1 MTMGNTKPATIY
13 DVAARAGVSKSLVS
27 LVLQRSPRVSE
38 QRRAAVLAAIQELD
52 YRPST
57 AAVSL
62 AGTRSRT
69 IGVVLDDF
77 RNQWF
82 VDLLTGLREA
92 LQDQGHRLVVADRF
106 LNTGLDVS
114 PVEGF
119 LSMRVEGLVIAG
131 EPDTDLA
138 IPASTPVVVAGG
150 RAALARA
157 DTVAND
163 DLAGGRMAAAHLIE
177 LGHVRLGFVGGRSAA
192 SDARLEGWRAA
203 IDAAGTG
210 AGGSASNGVS
220 RVADVTGVAG
230 VAGVAGSAEAA
241 GSSGASESS
250 DVSGSSDVTGVAVVL
265 AADVTEETGFAGTH
279 RLLNEHPEVTAVFAA
294 NDVTALGAMSAIA
307 DRGLRVP
314 EDISVIGY
322 DDTPI
327 AASRYVGLTSIDD
340 RSIDIGRGAGA
351 RLLERI
357 ADPGL
362 TPTEVLVEP
371 RLVAR
376 RTTAP
381 R

>member
-1 MTMGNTKPATIY
+1 MGAAKPATIY

-27 LVLQRSPRVSE
+27 LVLQRSPKVSE
-38 QRRAAVLAAIQELD
+38 QRRAAVLQAIQELD

-119 LSMRVEGLVIAG
+119 LSMRVEGIVIAG

-138 IPASTPVVVAGG
+138 IPARMPLVIAGG
-150 RAALARA
+150 RVAIPRA

-163 DLAGGRMAAAHLIE
+163 DRAGGRVVAEHLLA
-177 LGHVRLGFVGGRSAA
+177 LGHTRLGFVGARSAA
-192 SDARLEGWRAA
+192 AAERLAGFRAGVGEAGVVHVSTLAEDLTEDAGFRAA
-203 IDAAGTG
+203 RTLFD
-210 AGGSASNGVS
+210 
-220 RVADVTGVAG
+220 
-230 VAGVAGSAEAA
+230 
-241 GSSGASESS
+241 
-250 DVSGSSDVTGVAVVL
+250 
-265 AADVTEETGFAGTH
+265 
-279 RLLNEHPEVTAVFAA
+279 EHPDVTAVFGA
-294 NDVTALGAMSAIA
+294 NDVMALGVMSSLAE
-307 DRGLRVP
+307 RGLRVP
-314 EDISVIGY
+314 EDVSVIGY
-322 DDTPI
+322 DDTPV
-327 AASRYVGLTSIDD
+327 AATRYVGLTSIDD
-340 RSIDIGRGAGA
+340 RSVEIGRGAGE
-351 RLLERI
+351 RLLARI
-357 ADPGL
+357 ADPSL
-362 TPTEVLVEP
+362 VAEEHLVEP

-376 RTTAP
+376 RTTAQ

>member
-1 MTMGNTKPATIY
+1 MGAGKPATIY

-27 LVLQRSPRVSE
+27 LVLQRSPRVSQ
-38 QRRAAVLAAIQELD
+38 QRRDAVLKAIQELD

-106 LNTGLDVS
+106 LNTGLDAS

-119 LSMRVEGLVIAG
+119 LSMRVEGIVIAG

-138 IPASTPVVVAGG
+138 IPASTPLVIAGG
-150 RAALARA
+150 RVAIPRA

-163 DLAGGRMAAAHLIE
+163 DRAGGAMAAEHLLA
-177 LGHVRLGFVGGRSAA
+177 LGHTRLGFVGASSAA
-192 SDARLEGWRAA
+192 SDERR
-203 IDAAGTG
+203 TG
-210 AGGSASNGVS
+210 F
-220 RVADVTGVAG
+220 TAG
-230 VAGVAGSAEAA
+230 VDGRAEVATVVLPGEPTEEAGSRA
-241 GSSGASESS
+241 
-250 DVSGSSDVTGVAVVL
+250 L
-265 AADVTEETGFAGTH
+265 AQ
-279 RLLNEHPEVTAVFAA
+279 LLDAHPEVTAVFAA
-294 NDVTALGAMSAIA
+294 NDVMALGALSELAE
-307 DRGLRVP
+307 RGLRVP
-314 EDISVIGY
+314 EDVSVMGY
-322 DDTPI
+322 DDTPL
-327 AASRYVGLTSIDD
+327 AATRYVGLTSIDD
-340 RSIDIGRGAGA
+340 RSVEIGRGAGE
-351 RLLERI
+351 RLLARI
-357 ADPGL
+357 ADP
-362 TPTEVLVEP
+362 TSAATEVLVEP

>member
-82 VDLLTGLREA
+82 VDLLTGLRES

-131 EPDTDLA
+131 EPDPDLVV
-138 IPASTPVVVAGG
+138 PTSTPVVVAGG
-150 RAALARA
+150 RAALPRA

-163 DLAGGRMAAAHLIE
+163 DLAGGRMAAEHLIE
-177 LGHVRLGFVGGRSAA
+177 LGHVRLGFVGGQSAA
-192 SDARLEGWRAA
+192 SDARLEGWRAG
-203 IDAAGTG
+203 IDAAGG
-210 AGGSASNGVS
+210 AG
-220 RVADVTGVAG
+220 TG
-230 VAGVAGSAEAA
+230 
-241 GSSGASESS
+241 GSS
-250 DVSGSSDVTGVAVVL
+250 VTGVAVVL
-265 AADVTEETGFAGTH
+265 PADVTEETGVTGTH
-279 RLLNEHPEVTAVFAA
+279 RLLDEHPDVTAVFAA

-307 DRGLRVP
+307 ERGLRVP

-357 ADPGL
+357 ADPAL
-362 TPTEVLVEP
+362 PTTEVLVEP

-376 RTTAP
+376 RTTAQ

>member
-1 MTMGNTKPATIY
+1 MGAGKPATIY

-27 LVLQRSPRVSE
+27 LVLQRSPRVSQ
-38 QRRAAVLAAIQELD
+38 QRRDAVLKAIQELD

-82 VDLLTGLREA
+82 VDLLTGLRES

-106 LNTGLDVS
+106 LNTGLDAS

-138 IPASTPVVVAGG
+138 VPASTPLVIAGG
-150 RAALARA
+150 RVAIPRA

-163 DLAGGRMAAAHLIE
+163 DRAGGVMAAEHLLG
-177 LGHVRLGFVGGRSAA
+177 LGHARLGFIGASSAA
-192 SDARLEGWRAA
+192 SDERRIGF
-203 IDAAGTG
+203 G
-210 AGGSASNGVS
+210 AGVDGRAE
-220 RVADVTGVAG
+220 VATVVLPGEPTEE
-230 VAGVAGSAEAA
+230 AGSRA
-241 GSSGASESS
+241 
-250 DVSGSSDVTGVAVVL
+250 VAQ
-265 AADVTEETGFAGTH
+265 
-279 RLLNEHPEVTAVFAA
+279 LLDAHPDVTAVFAA
-294 NDVTALGAMSAIA
+294 NDVMALGALSELAE
-307 DRGLRVP
+307 RGLRVP
-314 EDISVIGY
+314 EDVSVMGY
-322 DDTPI
+322 DDTPL
-327 AASRYVGLTSIDD
+327 AATRYVGLTSIDD
-340 RSIDIGRGAGA
+340 RSVEIGRGAGE
-351 RLLERI
+351 RLLARI
-357 ADPGL
+357 ADP
-362 TPTEVLVEP
+362 TSAATEVLVEP

-376 RTTAP
+376 RTTAA

>member
-1 MTMGNTKPATIY
+1 MGAGKPATIY

-27 LVLQRSPRVSE
+27 LVLQRSPRVSQ
-38 QRRAAVLAAIQELD
+38 QRRDAVLKAIQELD

-106 LNTGLDVS
+106 LNTGLDAS

-119 LSMRVEGLVIAG
+119 LSMRVEGIVIAG

-138 IPASTPVVVAGG
+138 IPASTPLVIAGG
-150 RAALARA
+150 RVAIPRA

-163 DLAGGRMAAAHLIE
+163 DRAGGAMAAEHVLA
-177 LGHVRLGFVGGRSAA
+177 LGHTRLGFVGASSAA
-192 SDARLEGWRAA
+192 SDERR
-203 IDAAGTG
+203 TG
-210 AGGSASNGVS
+210 F
-220 RVADVTGVAG
+220 TAG
-230 VAGVAGSAEAA
+230 VDGRAEVATVVLPGEPTEEAGSRA
-241 GSSGASESS
+241 
-250 DVSGSSDVTGVAVVL
+250 L
-265 AADVTEETGFAGTH
+265 AQ
-279 RLLNEHPEVTAVFAA
+279 LLDTHPEVTAVFAA
-294 NDVTALGAMSAIA
+294 NDVMALGALSELAE
-307 DRGLRVP
+307 RGLRVP
-314 EDISVIGY
+314 EDVSVMGY
-322 DDTPI
+322 DDTPL
-327 AASRYVGLTSIDD
+327 AATRYVGLTSIDD
-340 RSIDIGRGAGA
+340 RSVEIGRGAGE
-351 RLLERI
+351 RLLARI
-357 ADPGL
+357 ADP
-362 TPTEVLVEP
+362 TSAATEVLVEP

-376 RTTAP
+376 RTTAA

>member
-1 MTMGNTKPATIY
+1 MGDGKPATIY

-27 LVLQRSPRVSE
+27 LVLQRSPRVSD
-38 QRRAAVLAAIQELD
+38 QRRAAVLTAIQELD

-106 LNTGLDVS
+106 LNTGLDAS

-119 LSMRVEGLVIAG
+119 LSMRVEGIVIAG
-131 EPDTDLA
+131 EPTTDLA
-138 IPASTPVVVAGG
+138 IPASMPVVIAGG
-150 RAALARA
+150 RVSIPRA

-163 DLAGGRMAAAHLIE
+163 DRAGGGMAAAHLLD
-177 LGHVRLGFVGGRSAA
+177 LGHTRLGFLGAGSAA
-192 SDARLEGWRAA
+192 SQERRAGFEVA
-203 IDAAGTG
+203 AAAAPAAAGPVT
-210 AGGSASNGVS
+210 
-220 RVADVTGVAG
+220 VA
-230 VAGVAGSAEAA
+230 
-241 GSSGASESS
+241 
-250 DVSGSSDVTGVAVVL
+250 VAVVPGEP
-265 AADVTEETGFAGTH
+265 TEEAGS
-279 RLLNEHPEVTAVFAA
+279 RALGALLDEHPDVTAVFAA
-294 NDVTALGAMSAIA
+294 NDVMALGALSELAE
-307 DRGLRVP
+307 RGLRVP
-314 EDISVIGY
+314 EDVSVIGY
-322 DDTPI
+322 DDTPV
-327 AASRYVGLTSIDD
+327 AATRYVGLTSIDD
-340 RSIDIGRGAGA
+340 RSVEIGRGAGE
-351 RLLERI
+351 RLLARI

-362 TPTEVLVEP
+362 AATESLVEP

>member
-1 MTMGNTKPATIY
+1 MGAGKPATIY

-27 LVLQRSPRVSE
+27 LVLQRSPRVSQ
-38 QRRAAVLAAIQELD
+38 QRREAVLKAIQELD

-106 LNTGLDVS
+106 LNTGLDAS

-138 IPASTPVVVAGG
+138 IPASTPLVIAGG
-150 RAALARA
+150 RLSIPRA

-163 DLAGGRMAAAHLIE
+163 DRAGGGMAAEHLLG
-177 LGHVRLGFVGGRSAA
+177 LGHVRLGFIGASSAA
-192 SDARLEGWRAA
+192 SAERRSGF
-203 IDAAGTG
+203 
-210 AGGSASNGVS
+210 
-220 RVADVTGVAG
+220 
-230 VAGVAGSAEAA
+230 EAA
-241 GSSGASESS
+241 VGA
-250 DVSGSSDVTGVAVVL
+250 
-265 AADVTEETGFAGTH
+265 AADVAVTILPGEATEDAGS
-279 RLLNEHPEVTAVFAA
+279 RAVAQLLDDHPDVTAVFAA
-294 NDVTALGAMSAIA
+294 NDVMALGALSELAA
-307 DRGLRVP
+307 RGLRVP
-314 EDISVIGY
+314 EDVSVMGY
-322 DDTPI
+322 DDTPL
-327 AASRYVGLTSIDD
+327 AATRYVGLTSIDD
-340 RSIDIGRGAGA
+340 RSVEIGRGAGE
-351 RLLERI
+351 RLLARI

-362 TPTEVLVEP
+362 AATEVLVEP

-376 RTTAP
+376 RTTAA

>member
-1 MTMGNTKPATIY
+1 MQIMGAGKPATIY

-27 LVLQRSPRVSE
+27 LVLQRSPRVSQ
-38 QRRAAVLAAIQELD
+38 QRRDAVLKAIQELD

-119 LSMRVEGLVIAG
+119 LSMRVEGIVIAG

-138 IPASTPVVVAGG
+138 IPASMPVVVAGG
-150 RAALARA
+150 RATLPRA

-163 DLAGGRMAAAHLIE
+163 DRAGGAMAAAHLLA
-177 LGHVRLGFVGGRSAA
+177 LGHTSLGFIGASSAA
-192 SDARLEGWRAA
+192 SDERRTGFS
-203 IDAAGTG
+203 AGVDGKAEVATVVLPGEPTEG
-210 AGGSASNGVS
+210 AGS
-220 RVADVTGVAG
+220 RA
-230 VAGVAGSAEAA
+230 
-241 GSSGASESS
+241 
-250 DVSGSSDVTGVAVVL
+250 L
-265 AADVTEETGFAGTH
+265 AQ
-279 RLLNEHPEVTAVFAA
+279 LLDAHPGVTAVFAA
-294 NDVTALGAMSAIA
+294 NDVMALGALSELAE
-307 DRGLRVP
+307 RGLRVP
-314 EDISVIGY
+314 EDVSVIGY
-322 DDTPI
+322 DDTPL
-327 AASRYVGLTSIDD
+327 AATRYVGLTSIDD
-340 RSIDIGRGAGA
+340 RSVEIGRGAGE
-351 RLLERI
+351 RLLARI

-362 TPTEVLVEP
+362 AATEVLVEP

-376 RTTAP
+376 RTTAA

>member
-38 QRRAAVLAAIQELD
+38 QRRAAVLTAIQELD

-106 LNTGLDVS
+106 LNTGLDLS

-131 EPDTDLA
+131 EPDPDLM

-163 DLAGGRMAAAHLIE
+163 DLAGGRMAADHLIE
-177 LGHVRLGFVGGRSAA
+177 FGHVRLGFVGGSSAA

-203 IDAAGTG
+203 IDDAAR
-210 AGGSASNGVS
+210 AG
-220 RVADVTGVAG
+220 RDVTGTAL
-230 VAGVAGSAEAA
+230 
-241 GSSGASESS
+241 
-250 DVSGSSDVTGVAVVL
+250 VL
-265 AADVTEETGFAGTH
+265 AADVTEETGVVGTH
-279 RLLNEHPEVTAVFAA
+279 RLLDEHPDVTAVFAA

-327 AASRYVGLTSIDD
+327 AATRYVGLTSIDD

-362 TPTEVLVEP
+362 ATTEVLVEP

-376 RTTAP
+376 RTTA
-381 R
+381 RR

>member
-1 MTMGNTKPATIY
+1 MGNTKPATIY

-163 DLAGGRMAAAHLIE
+163 DLAGGRMAAEHLID
-177 LGHVRLGFVGGRSAA
+177 LGHVRLGFVGGHSAA

-203 IDAAGTG
+203 IDAAGAR
-210 AGGSASNGVS
+210 AGGSASDGVPGPS
-220 RVADVTGVAG
+220 DATGP
-230 VAGVAGSAEAA
+230 
-241 GSSGASESS
+241 SG
-250 DVSGSSDVTGVAVVL
+250 VTGVAVVL
-265 AADVTEETGFAGTH
+265 AADVTEETGFTGTH
-279 RLLNEHPEVTAVFAA
+279 RLLDENPEVTAVFAA

-340 RSIDIGRGAGA
+340 RSIDIGRGAGV

-362 TPTEVLVEP
+362 TPHRGPGRAT
-371 RLVAR
+371 AR
-376 RTTAP
+376 RPPHDRPTLNAPATTVCT
-381 R
+381 RGGRR

>member
-1 MTMGNTKPATIY
+1 MGDAKPATIY

-38 QRRAAVLAAIQELD
+38 QRRAAVLTAIQELD

-119 LSMRVEGLVIAG
+119 LSMRVEGIVIAG

-138 IPASTPVVVAGG
+138 IPASMPLVIAGG
-150 RAALARA
+150 RVSIPRA

-163 DLAGGRMAAAHLIE
+163 DRAGGRMAAEHLLA
-177 LGHVRLGFVGGRSAA
+177 LGHTRLGFVGARSAA
-192 SDARLEGWRAA
+192 AAERLAGFREGVGTAGTVAVSTLPEELTEDAGSRAA
-203 IDAAGTG
+203 RA
-210 AGGSASNGVS
+210 
-220 RVADVTGVAG
+220 
-230 VAGVAGSAEAA
+230 
-241 GSSGASESS
+241 
-250 DVSGSSDVTGVAVVL
+250 
-265 AADVTEETGFAGTH
+265 
-279 RLLNEHPEVTAVFAA
+279 LLDEHPDVTAVFGA
-294 NDVTALGAMSAIA
+294 NDVMALGVMSSLAE
-307 DRGLRVP
+307 RGLRVP
-314 EDISVIGY
+314 EDVSVIGY
-322 DDTPI
+322 DDTPV
-327 AASRYVGLTSIDD
+327 AATRYVGLTSIDD
-340 RSIDIGRGAGA
+340 RSVDIGRGAGE
-351 RLLERI
+351 RLLARI
-357 ADPGL
+357 ADPSIVAG
-362 TPTEVLVEP
+362 EYLVEP

-376 RTTAP
+376 RTTAA

>member
-1 MTMGNTKPATIY
+1 MSDAPARKPATIY

-38 QRRAAVLAAIQELD
+38 QRRAAVLRAIQELD

-69 IGVVLDDF
+69 VGVVLDDF

-82 VDLLTGLREA
+82 VDLLTGLRES

-106 LNTGLDVS
+106 LNTGLDAS

-138 IPASTPVVVAGG
+138 IPASTPLVIAGG
-150 RAALARA
+150 RVTIPRA
-157 DTVAND
+157 DSVAND
-163 DLAGGRMAAAHLIE
+163 DRAGGRMAAEHLLA
-177 LGHVRLGFVGGRSAA
+177 LGHTRLGFVSARSAA
-192 SDARLEGWRAA
+192 AA
-203 IDAAGTG
+203 ERHAGFTE
-210 AGGSASNGVS
+210 
-220 RVADVTGVAG
+220 GVAG
-230 VAGVAGSAEAA
+230 AGWVAEVVLPEELTEEAGSRAA
-241 GSSGASESS
+241 R
-250 DVSGSSDVTGVAVVL
+250 
-265 AADVTEETGFAGTH
+265 
-279 RLLNEHPEVTAVFAA
+279 RLFDEHPDVTAVFAA
-294 NDVTALGAMSAIA
+294 NDVMALGAMSELA

-314 EDISVIGY
+314 EDVSVIGY

-327 AASRYVGLTSIDD
+327 AATRYVGLTSIDD
-340 RSIDIGRGAGA
+340 RSVDIGRGAGE
-351 RLLERI
+351 RLLARI
-357 ADPGL
+357 AEPEAPAQEL
-362 TPTEVLVEP
+362 LVEP

-376 RTTAP
+376 RTTAE

>member
-82 VDLLTGLREA
+82 VDLLTGLRES

-131 EPDTDLA
+131 EPDPDLVV
-138 IPASTPVVVAGG
+138 PASTPVVVAGG
-150 RAALARA
+150 RAALPRA

-163 DLAGGRMAAAHLIE
+163 DLAGGRMAAEHLIE
-177 LGHVRLGFVGGRSAA
+177 LGHVRLGFVGGQSAA
-192 SDARLEGWRAA
+192 SDARLEGWRAG
-203 IDAAGTG
+203 IAAELATGGTTG
-210 AGGSASNGVS
+210 ASVS
-220 RVADVTGVAG
+220 
-230 VAGVAGSAEAA
+230 
-241 GSSGASESS
+241 
-250 DVSGSSDVTGVAVVL
+250 GVAVVL
-265 AADVTEETGFAGTH
+265 AADVTEETGVTGTH
-279 RLLNEHPEVTAVFAA
+279 RLLDEHPDVTAVFAA

-307 DRGLRVP
+307 ERGLRVP

-357 ADPGL
+357 ADPAL
-362 TPTEVLVEP
+362 PTTEVLVEP

-376 RTTAP
+376 RTTA
-381 R
+381 RR

>member
-82 VDLLTGLREA
+82 VDLLTGLRES

-131 EPDTDLA
+131 EPDLDLVV
-138 IPASTPVVVAGG
+138 PASTPVVVAGG
-150 RAALARA
+150 RAALPRA

-163 DLAGGRMAAAHLIE
+163 DLAGGRMAAEHLIG
-177 LGHVRLGFVGGRSAA
+177 LGHVRLGFVGGHSAA
-192 SDARLEGWRAA
+192 SDARLEGWRAG
-203 IDAAGTG
+203 IDVAAGAGTG
-210 AGGSASNGVS
+210 DSSVS
-220 RVADVTGVAG
+220 
-230 VAGVAGSAEAA
+230 
-241 GSSGASESS
+241 
-250 DVSGSSDVTGVAVVL
+250 GVAVVL
-265 AADVTEETGFAGTH
+265 AADVTEETGVTGTH
-279 RLLNEHPEVTAVFAA
+279 RLLDEHPDVTAVFAA

-357 ADPGL
+357 ADPAL
-362 TPTEVLVEP
+362 PTTEVLVEP

-376 RTTAP
+376 RTTAQ

>member
-82 VDLLTGLREA
+82 VDLLTGLRES

-131 EPDTDLA
+131 EPDPDLVV
-138 IPASTPVVVAGG
+138 PASTPVVVAGG
-150 RAALARA
+150 RAALPRA

-163 DLAGGRMAAAHLIE
+163 DLAGGRMAAEHLIE
-177 LGHVRLGFVGGRSAA
+177 LGHVRLGFVGGQSAA
-192 SDARLEGWRAA
+192 SDARLEGWRAG
-203 IDAAGTG
+203 IDAAGG
-210 AGGSASNGVS
+210 AG
-220 RVADVTGVAG
+220 TG
-230 VAGVAGSAEAA
+230 
-241 GSSGASESS
+241 GSS
-250 DVSGSSDVTGVAVVL
+250 VTGVAVVL
-265 AADVTEETGFAGTH
+265 PADVTEETGVTGTH
-279 RLLNEHPEVTAVFAA
+279 RLLDEHPDVTAVFAA

-307 DRGLRVP
+307 ERGLRVP

-357 ADPGL
+357 ADPAL
-362 TPTEVLVEP
+362 PTTEVLVEP

-376 RTTAP
+376 RTTAQ

>member
-1 MTMGNTKPATIY
+1 MGAGKPATIY

-38 QRRAAVLAAIQELD
+38 QRRAAVLRAIQELD

-82 VDLLTGLREA
+82 VDLLTGLRES

-106 LNTGLDVS
+106 LNTGLDAS

-138 IPASTPVVVAGG
+138 IPASTPLVIAGG
-150 RAALARA
+150 RVTIPRA

-163 DLAGGRMAAAHLIE
+163 DRTGGAIAATHLLE
-177 LGHVRLGFVGGRSAA
+177 LGHRRIGFIGARSAA
-192 SDARLEGWRAA
+192 SAERRTGLEARVA
-203 IDAAGTG
+203 
-210 AGGSASNGVS
+210 SASPAASVS
-220 RVADVTGVAG
+220 
-230 VAGVAGSAEAA
+230 
-241 GSSGASESS
+241 
-250 DVSGSSDVTGVAVVL
+250 VAVVTGEP
-265 AADVTEETGFAGTH
+265 TEEAGSVAV
-279 RLLNEHPEVTAVFAA
+279 RSLLDEHPDVTAVFAA
-294 NDVTALGAMSAIA
+294 NDVMALGAMSALA

-314 EDISVIGY
+314 EDVSVIGY

-327 AASRYVGLTSIDD
+327 AATRYVGLTSIDD
-340 RSIDIGRGAGA
+340 RSVDIGRGAGA
-351 RLLERI
+351 RLLARI
-357 ADPGL
+357 ADPDL
-362 TPTEVLVEP
+362 PATEVLVEP

>member
-1 MTMGNTKPATIY
+1 MGDGKPATIY

-38 QRRAAVLAAIQELD
+38 QRRTAVLTAIAELD

-82 VDLLTGLREA
+82 VDLLTGLRES

-106 LNTGLDVS
+106 LNTGLDAS

-119 LSMRVEGLVIAG
+119 LSMRVEGIVIAG
-131 EPDTDLA
+131 EPDADLA
-138 IPASTPVVVAGG
+138 VPTSMPVVVAGG
-150 RAALARA
+150 RGGLARA

-163 DLAGGRMAAAHLIE
+163 DFAGGRMAAEHLVA

-192 SDARLEGWRAA
+192 SLVRLAGWRAG
-203 IDAAGTG
+203 IVAAGGTVTTPPVDGEPTG
-210 AGGSASNGVS
+210 EAV
-220 RVADVTGVAG
+220 VATAARRGTGVTGVA
-230 VAGVAGSAEAA
+230 
-241 GSSGASESS
+241 
-250 DVSGSSDVTGVAVVL
+250 TVL
-265 AADVTEETGFAGTH
+265 QADVTEETGFTATR
-279 RLLNEHPEVTAVFAA
+279 RLLVEHPEVTAVFAA
-294 NDVTALGAMSAIA
+294 NDVTALGVMSAVA
-307 DRGLRVP
+307 ERGLRVP
-314 EDISVIGY
+314 EDVSVVGY

-327 AASRYVGLTSIDD
+327 AATHYVGLTSIDD
-340 RSIDIGRGAGA
+340 RSVDIGRGAGEQ
-351 RLLERI
+351 LLARI
-357 ADPGL
+357 ADPSR
-362 TPTEVLVEP
+362 PAREHLVEP

-376 RTTAP
+376 RTTAA

>member
-1 MTMGNTKPATIY
+1 MQIMGAGKPATIY

-27 LVLQRSPRVSE
+27 LVLQRSPRVSQ
-38 QRRAAVLAAIQELD
+38 QRRDAVLKAIQELD

-106 LNTGLDVS
+106 LNTGLDAS

-119 LSMRVEGLVIAG
+119 LSMRVEGIVIAG

-138 IPASTPVVVAGG
+138 IPASTPLVIAGG
-150 RAALARA
+150 RVAIPRA

-163 DLAGGRMAAAHLIE
+163 DRAGGAMAAEHLLA
-177 LGHVRLGFVGGRSAA
+177 LGHTRLGFVGASSAA
-192 SDARLEGWRAA
+192 SDERR
-203 IDAAGTG
+203 TG
-210 AGGSASNGVS
+210 F
-220 RVADVTGVAG
+220 TAG
-230 VAGVAGSAEAA
+230 VDGRAEVATVVLPGEPTEEAGSRA
-241 GSSGASESS
+241 
-250 DVSGSSDVTGVAVVL
+250 L
-265 AADVTEETGFAGTH
+265 AQ
-279 RLLNEHPEVTAVFAA
+279 LLDAHPEVTAVFAA
-294 NDVTALGAMSAIA
+294 NDVMALGALSELAE
-307 DRGLRVP
+307 RGLRVP
-314 EDISVIGY
+314 EDVSVMGY
-322 DDTPI
+322 DDTPL
-327 AASRYVGLTSIDD
+327 AATRYVGLTSIDD
-340 RSIDIGRGAGA
+340 RSVEIGRGAGE
-351 RLLERI
+351 RLLARI
-357 ADPGL
+357 ADP
-362 TPTEVLVEP
+362 TSAATEVLVEP

-376 RTTAP
+376 RTTAA

>member
-82 VDLLTGLREA
+82 VDLLTGLRES

-131 EPDTDLA
+131 EPDPDLVV
-138 IPASTPVVVAGG
+138 PAGTPVVVAGG
-150 RAALARA
+150 RAALPRA

-163 DLAGGRMAAAHLIE
+163 DLAGGRMAAGHLVE

-192 SDARLEGWRAA
+192 SDARLEGWRAG
-203 IDAAGTG
+203 IDVAAGVG
-210 AGGSASNGVS
+210 
-220 RVADVTGVAG
+220 D
-230 VAGVAGSAEAA
+230 
-241 GSSGASESS
+241 
-250 DVSGSSDVTGVAVVL
+250 DVTGVAVVL
-265 AADVTEETGFAGTH
+265 AADVTEETGVSGTH
-279 RLLNEHPEVTAVFAA
+279 RLLDEHPDVTAVFAA

-314 EDISVIGY
+314 EDVSVIGY

-357 ADPGL
+357 ADPTL
-362 TPTEVLVEP
+362 PTTETL
-371 RLVAR
+371 
-376 RTTAP
+376 
-381 R
+381 

>member
-1 MTMGNTKPATIY
+1 MGAGKPATIY

-27 LVLQRSPRVSE
+27 LVLQRSPRVSQ
-38 QRRAAVLAAIQELD
+38 QRREAVLKAIQELD

-82 VDLLTGLREA
+82 VDLLTGLRES

-138 IPASTPVVVAGG
+138 VPASTPLVIAGG
-150 RAALARA
+150 RVSIPRA

-163 DLAGGRMAAAHLIE
+163 DHAGGGMAAEHLLG
-177 LGHVRLGFVGGRSAA
+177 LGHVRLGFIGASSAA
-192 SDARLEGWRAA
+192 SDQRRTGFAA
-203 IDAAGTG
+203 AV
-210 AGGSASNGVS
+210 GG
-220 RVADVTGVAG
+220 
-230 VAGVAGSAEAA
+230 
-241 GSSGASESS
+241 
-250 DVSGSSDVTGVAVVL
+250 
-265 AADVTEETGFAGTH
+265 AADVATVVLPGEPTEEAGS
-279 RLLNEHPEVTAVFAA
+279 RAVAQLLDAHPEVTAVFAA
-294 NDVTALGAMSAIA
+294 NDVMALGAMSGLAE
-307 DRGLRVP
+307 RGLRVP
-314 EDISVIGY
+314 EDVSVIGY
-322 DDTPI
+322 DDTPL
-327 AASRYVGLTSIDD
+327 AATRYVGLTSIDD
-340 RSIDIGRGAGA
+340 RSVEIGRGAGE
-351 RLLERI
+351 RLLARI
-357 ADPGL
+357 ADPTL
-362 TPTEVLVEP
+362 AATEVLVEP

-376 RTTAP
+376 RTTAA

>member
-82 VDLLTGLREA
+82 VDLLTGLRES

-106 LNTGLDVS
+106 LNTGLDLS

-131 EPDTDLA
+131 EPDPDLVV
-138 IPASTPVVVAGG
+138 PSSTPVVVAGG
-150 RAALARA
+150 RAALPRA

-163 DLAGGRMAAAHLIE
+163 DLAGGRMAAEHLIE
-177 LGHVRLGFVGGRSAA
+177 LGHVRLGFVGGQSAA
-192 SDARLEGWRAA
+192 SDARLEGWRAG
-203 IDAAGTG
+203 IDVAGGAGT
-210 AGGSASNGVS
+210 
-220 RVADVTGVAG
+220 D
-230 VAGVAGSAEAA
+230 
-241 GSSGASESS
+241 GSS
-250 DVSGSSDVTGVAVVL
+250 VTGVAVVL
-265 AADVTEETGFAGTH
+265 PADVTEETGVTGTH
-279 RLLNEHPEVTAVFAA
+279 RLLDEHPDVTAVFAA

-307 DRGLRVP
+307 ERGLRVP

-357 ADPGL
+357 ADPAL
-362 TPTEVLVEP
+362 PTTEVLVEP

-376 RTTAP
+376 RTTAQ

>member
-1 MTMGNTKPATIY
+1 MGNTKPATIY

-106 LNTGLDVS
+106 LNTGLDAS

-163 DLAGGRMAAAHLIE
+163 DLAGGRMAAEHLIE
-177 LGHVRLGFVGGRSAA
+177 LGHVRLGFVGGHSAA
-192 SDARLEGWRAA
+192 SDARLEGWRSA
-203 IDAAGTG
+203 IDAAGARAGRTASAGVVGATG
-210 AGGSASNGVS
+210 AAAS
-220 RVADVTGVAG
+220 T
-230 VAGVAGSAEAA
+230 
-241 GSSGASESS
+241 
-250 DVSGSSDVTGVAVVL
+250 DVTGVAVVL
-265 AADVTEETGFAGTH
+265 AADVTEETGSAGTH
-279 RLLNEHPEVTAVFAA
+279 RLLDEHPEVTAVFAA

-307 DRGLRVP
+307 ERGLRVP
-314 EDISVIGY
+314 EDISVMGY

-340 RSIDIGRGAGA
+340 RSIDIGRGAGV

-376 RTTAP
+376 RTTAA

>member
-1 MTMGNTKPATIY
+1 MGDGKPATIY

-38 QRRAAVLAAIQELD
+38 QRRAAVLTAIQELD

-69 IGVVLDDF
+69 VGVVLDDF

-106 LNTGLDVS
+106 LNTGLDAS

-119 LSMRVEGLVIAG
+119 LSMRVEGIVIAG

-138 IPASTPVVVAGG
+138 IPASMPVVIAGG
-150 RAALARA
+150 RVSIPRA

-163 DLAGGRMAAAHLIE
+163 DRAGGGMAAEHLLA
-177 LGHVRLGFVGGRSAA
+177 LGHTRLGFVGASSAA
-192 SDARLEGWRAA
+192 SKERRAGFEGA
-203 IDAAGTG
+203 AAGAPT
-210 AGGSASNGVS
+210 A
-220 RVADVTGVAG
+220 
-230 VAGVAGSAEAA
+230 
-241 GSSGASESS
+241 GAS
-250 DVSGSSDVTGVAVVL
+250 VAVVVL
-265 AADVTEETGFAGTH
+265 PGEPTEEAGS
-279 RLLNEHPEVTAVFAA
+279 RALGALLDEHPDVTAVFAA
-294 NDVTALGAMSAIA
+294 NDVMALGALSELAE
-307 DRGLRVP
+307 RGLRVP
-314 EDISVIGY
+314 EDVSVIGY
-322 DDTPI
+322 DDTPV
-327 AASRYVGLTSIDD
+327 AATRYVGLTSIDD
-340 RSIDIGRGAGA
+340 RSVEIGRGAGE
-351 RLLERI
+351 RLLARI

-362 TPTEVLVEP
+362 AATESLVEP

>member
-1 MTMGNTKPATIY
+1 MQIMGAGKPATIY

-27 LVLQRSPRVSE
+27 LVLQRSPRVSQ
-38 QRRAAVLAAIQELD
+38 QRRDAVLKAIQELD

-106 LNTGLDVS
+106 LNTGLDAS

-119 LSMRVEGLVIAG
+119 LSMRVEGIVIAG

-138 IPASTPVVVAGG
+138 IPASTPLVIAGG
-150 RAALARA
+150 RVAIPRA

-163 DLAGGRMAAAHLIE
+163 DRAGGAMAAEHLLA
-177 LGHVRLGFVGGRSAA
+177 LGHTRLGFVGASSAA
-192 SDARLEGWRAA
+192 SDERR
-203 IDAAGTG
+203 TG
-210 AGGSASNGVS
+210 FS
-220 RVADVTGVAG
+220 AG
-230 VAGVAGSAEAA
+230 VDGRAEVATVVLPGEPTEEAGSRA
-241 GSSGASESS
+241 
-250 DVSGSSDVTGVAVVL
+250 L
-265 AADVTEETGFAGTH
+265 AQ
-279 RLLNEHPEVTAVFAA
+279 LLDAHPEVTAVFAA
-294 NDVTALGAMSAIA
+294 NDVMALGALSELAE
-307 DRGLRVP
+307 RGLRVP
-314 EDISVIGY
+314 EDVSVMGY
-322 DDTPI
+322 DDTPL
-327 AASRYVGLTSIDD
+327 AATRYVGLTSIDD
-340 RSIDIGRGAGA
+340 RSVEIGRGAGE
-351 RLLERI
+351 RLLARI
-357 ADPGL
+357 ADP
-362 TPTEVLVEP
+362 TSAATEVLVEP

-376 RTTAP
+376 RTTAA